1 MHINKV
7 LLFCIFLSLF
17 KSFSFVYGQ
26 DTIRL
31 EKKPKIILHSW
42 YPEFKEFPK
51 LKIGKSKVLFTKI
64 PMFEKLTIRN
74 NDINLETS
82 NNQVKIEE
90 TEKTNQYLVTVNSTE
105 EKHVGFELWLDLDCK
120 VILIKQKGR
129 WKNIRELFPTKENR
143 ILIDTIK
150 LELVK

>member
-1 MHINKV
+1 MKI

-26 DTIRL
+26 DTIKL

-51 LKIGKSKVLFTKI
+51 LKIGKSKVLFSKI
-64 PMFEKLTIRN
+64 PMFEKLPIRN

-90 TEKTNQYLVTVNSTE
+90 TEKTNQYIVTVNSTE
-105 EKHVGFELWLDLDCK
+105 ETHVGFELWLDLECN

>member
-1 MHINKV
+1 MHINKF

-42 YPEFKEFPK
+42 YPEFKEFPE
-51 LKIGKSKVLFTKI
+51 LKIGMSKVLFTKI
-64 PMFEKLTIRN
+64 PVFEKLNIRY

-90 TEKTNQYLVTVNSTE
+90 TEKTNQYIVTVNSTD
-105 EKHVGFELWLDLDCK
+105 EKHVGFELWLDLECN

>member
-1 MHINKV
+1 MKI

-17 KSFSFVYGQ
+17 KSFSFVFGQ

-64 PMFEKLTIRN
+64 PTFEKLTIRD

-90 TEKTNQYLVTVNSTE
+90 TEKRNQYLVSVNSTE

>member
-1 MHINKV
+1 M
-7 LLFCIFLSLF
+7 
-17 KSFSFVYGQ
+17 
-26 DTIRL
+26 
-31 EKKPKIILHSW
+31 
-42 YPEFKEFPK
+42 
-51 LKIGKSKVLFTKI
+51 SKVLFTKI
-64 PMFEKLTIRN
+64 PVFEKLNIRY

-90 TEKTNQYLVTVNSTE
+90 TEKTNQYIVTVNSTD
-105 EKHVGFELWLDLDCK
+105 EKHVGFELWLDLECN

>member
-1 MHINKV
+1 MKI
-7 LLFCIFLSLF
+7 LLFCIFLILF

-64 PMFEKLTIRN
+64 PMFEKVTIRD

-90 TEKTNQYLVTVNSTE
+90 TEKTNQYIVTVNSTE

-129 WKNIRELFPTKENR
+129 WKNIRELFPTKGNR